1 MLIDNFPAFWAV
13 ICVLL
18 LHIGPYITP
27 VVGKVSSS
35 ACSSSITEGLVAR
48 ENHFPTATPWR
59 SSHVAMLGIVS
70 YKFIQFNTEH
80 SMSNKAGEKQ
90 PSLIVGAGCEKDE
103 NQYLAIITV

>member
-90 PSLIVGAGCEKDE
+90 PSLIVGAGCEKDG
-103 NQYLAIITV
+103 NQYLVIITI

>member
-18 LHIGPYITP
+18 LHIDPYITP

-35 ACSSSITEGLVAR
+35 AHGSHVTEGLVASKD
-48 ENHFPTATPWR
+48 HFPTATPWR
-59 SSHVAMLGIVS
+59 SSHVAVLGIVS

-90 PSLIVGAGCEKDE
+90 PSLTVGVRRMKISIWP
-103 NQYLAIITV
+103 L

>member
-1 MLIDNFPAFWAV
+1 M
-13 ICVLL
+13 
-18 LHIGPYITP
+18 
-27 VVGKVSSS
+27 
-35 ACSSSITEGLVAR
+35 
-48 ENHFPTATPWR
+48 
-59 SSHVAMLGIVS
+59 AMLGIVS